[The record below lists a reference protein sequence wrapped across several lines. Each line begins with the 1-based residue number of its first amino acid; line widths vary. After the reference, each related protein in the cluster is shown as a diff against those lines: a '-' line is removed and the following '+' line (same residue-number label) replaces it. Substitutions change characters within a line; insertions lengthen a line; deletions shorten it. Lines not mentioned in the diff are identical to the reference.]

1 MLSIKNLT
9 KIYSGNKKAV
19 DNISLD
25 IQSGEFIA
33 FIGTSGSGKTTALR
47 MINRM
52 IEATDGQIMMN
63 GKDVRNMNPVELR
76 RSIGYV
82 IQQIGLMPHM
92 TIRENIVLVPKLL
105 KWSKEKKDEKAKE
118 LIKLVDLPEEYLDR
132 YPAELSGG
140 QQQRIGVVRALAA
153 EQDIILMDEPFG
165 ALDPITRDTL
175 QDLVKELQQ
184 KLGKTFIFVTHD
196 MDEAIKLADKIC
208 IMSKGKVVQYDTPD
222 NILRYPAN
230 DFVRDFIGQNRLIQD
245 RPNMKSVES
254 AMIKPVT
261 VKADDSLND
270 AVNIMRTRRVD
281 TIFVVNNQNKLLGFL
296 DIEDINQGLRA
307 RKELIDTMQRDV
319 YKVHINSKLQDS
331 VRTILKRN
339 VRNVPVVDNDE
350 HLIGLITRANLVDI
364 VYDSILGVKNIDKNV
379 IQAGQSMGMTK
390 FQLMK
395 DVEMPLALPLII
407 SGIRLSSVYVISWAT
422 LASYVG
428 AGGLGD
434 LVFNG
439 LNLYQPPMIIS
450 AAIVVTLLA
459 LVIDFI
465 LSLVEKWVVP
475 KGLKVSR

>member
-222 NILRYPAN
+222 NILR
-230 DFVRDFIGQNRLIQD
+230 
-245 RPNMKSVES
+245 
-254 AMIKPVT
+254 
-261 VKADDSLND
+261 
-270 AVNIMRTRRVD
+270 
-281 TIFVVNNQNKLLGFL
+281 NNQNKLLGFL

-364 VYDSILGVKNIDKNV
+364 VYDSIWGEEDSDSYEIPNESLDENNHDLPQNQTDTRTNINE
-379 IQAGQSMGMTK
+379 
-390 FQLMK
+390 
-395 DVEMPLALPLII
+395 DVNDYHDAQHRGE
-407 SGIRLSSVYVISWAT
+407 
-422 LASYVG
+422 
-428 AGGLGD
+428 D
-434 LVFNG
+434 
-439 LNLYQPPMIIS
+439 
-450 AAIVVTLLA
+450 
-459 LVIDFI
+459 
-465 LSLVEKWVVP
+465 
-475 KGLKVSR
+475 